1 MSGQAKL
8 MLVLYP
14 FGCGAM
20 AVNAFF
26 ASLLGSWVGLPV
38 LSMAQSIVLGALI
51 ALPATWY
58 FSKYIYGL
66 AQQIDAP

>member
-1 MSGQAKL
+1 MKL
-8 MLVLYP
+8 MLALYP

-38 LSMAQSIVLGALI
+38 LSMGQSFVLGALV
-51 ALPATWY
+51 AVPATWY
-58 FSKYIYGL
+58 FAKYIYRL
-66 AQQIDAP
+66 AQEIDAP